1 MGFLPNP
8 QKGFQANGMKLSP
21 TIQCINMLRVSHQEL
36 RELVRVVDGGM
47 TAWD

>member
-1 MGFLPNP
+1 
-8 QKGFQANGMKLSP
+8 MKLSP
-21 TIQCINMLRVSHQEL
+21 NIQGINMLRVSHQEL

>member
-1 MGFLPNP
+1 MPFGSWP
-8 QKGFQANGMKLSP
+8 NGMKLSP
-21 TIQCINMLRVSHQEL
+21 NIQCINMLRVSHQEL